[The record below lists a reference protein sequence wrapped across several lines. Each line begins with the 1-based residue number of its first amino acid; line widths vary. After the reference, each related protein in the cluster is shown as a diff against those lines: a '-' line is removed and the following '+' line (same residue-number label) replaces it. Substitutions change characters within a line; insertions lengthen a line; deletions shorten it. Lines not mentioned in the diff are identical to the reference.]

1 MDAGPEG
8 LVAIQRYKIN
18 QKREYNGKLING
30 AICPKIFGI
39 KKKVNGS
46 KKPFS

>member
-18 QKREYNGKLING
+18 QKREYNGKRGN
-30 AICPKIFGI
+30 
-39 KKKVNGS
+39 KKVGQLLAVV
-46 KKPFS
+46 